1 MRHLVVFLVS
11 ALFVCAP
18 AGPSTRAFAADA
30 TDTKWVLIVVKT
42 LNFVNRKPAPDAKV
56 VVVGNAADL
65 ATAQSS
71 LAEMTV
77 TEGKAGDA
85 AGAYAI
91 FVNTADE
98 ARAAHAANSA
108 ILIIGSNESC
118 VEAGACVLAVETQPK
133 VTIYVSRAA
142 AQAAGIEFD
151 PNFKMMI
158 TEK

>member
-1 MRHLVVFLVS
+1 MRRIILVLVLTLAMVGPAAS
-11 ALFVCAP
+11 AAE
-18 AGPSTRAFAADA
+18 SDS
-30 TDTKWVLIVVKT
+30 KWVLIVVKT

-65 ATAQSS
+65 GTAQSS
-71 LAEMTV
+71 LGKMSVA
-77 TEGKAGDA
+77 EGKPGDA

-98 ARAAHAANSA
+98 AHAAHSANPT

-133 VTIYVSRAA
+133 VTIFVSRAA